1 MGVTA
6 IPYDS
11 NGNFSLVSG
20 YLAVSGQTILASQ
33 HNPPLEDIA
42 SSMSEVLLRSGA
54 APMGGNLNMNG
65 FKLANLGEPTEASN
79 AATKAYIDAA
89 IAAVSPALVP
99 TGARQGF
106 FRTTAPSGWVKG
118 DGGTIGSA
126 ASGATTR
133 ANSDTLNL
141 FTLFWDQF
149 SNTIL
154 PIQTSAGSASTRG
167 ASAAADFA
175 ANKRLPVFDLRREYD
190 RGADDSRGYDATL
203 TVGASHTDAIKNHKH
218 PGTTAGGGA
227 HTPTIPKATNGGG
240 DGAQNGPV
248 TSGNINGT
256 LVPDHTHTFITDDN
270 TAGSAL
276 ETRVRTTVTLHCIK
290 L

>member
-11 NGNFSLVSG
+11 NGNFSLVPG

-33 HNPPLEDIA
+33 HNPPFEDIA
-42 SSMSEVLLRSGA
+42 AGMSQVLLRSGA
-54 APMGGNLNMNG
+54 APMSGNLSAAG
-65 FKLANLGEPTEASN
+65 FKITGAGAGAADGDYVTMAQLNAVVASVTANA
-79 AATKAYIDAA
+79 
-89 IAAVSPALVP
+89 VP

-106 FRTTAPSGWVKG
+106 FRTTAPTGWIKG
-118 DGGTIGSA
+118 NGGTIGSA

-133 ANSDTLNL
+133 ANADTLNL

-154 PIQTSAGSASTRG
+154 PIQTGGGVASTRG

-175 ANKRLPVFDLRREYD
+175 ANKRLPVFDLRSRYD
-190 RGADDSRGYDATL
+190 RGADDGLAFDATA
-203 TVGASHTDAIKNHKH
+203 TVGAIQADAIKNHVH
-218 PGTTAGGGA
+218 PGNTTATTGKTLGGMTDYGGA
-227 HTPTIPKATNGGG
+227 QTGGAGTRIGSGGAIGSIDIPALPFTTDANTGG
-240 DGAQNGPV
+240 
-248 TSGNINGT
+248 
-256 LVPDHTHTFITDDN
+256 L
-270 TAGSAL
+270 AL
-276 ETRVRTTVTLHCIK
+276 ETRVRTVVTLHCIK